1 MGIIYEQ
8 HNIQNVLDT
17 ANIIDEIKDTDKKL
31 IKKVYNMKLIDKLER
46 QETGW
51 EVHAD
56 YRNTKLDPSQ
66 LQRAKM
72 EKGQYKRFMKNK
84 ANRNEI
90 K

>member
-1 MGIIYEQ
+1 
-8 HNIQNVLDT
+8 
-17 ANIIDEIKDTDKKL
+17 
-31 IKKVYNMKLIDKLER
+31 MKLIDRLER

>member
-31 IKKVYNMKLIDKLER
+31 IKKVYNLKLIDKLER

-56 YRNTKLDPSQ
+56 YRNDKLDPSQ